1 MIPYCGVGGT
11 YCAVAGRL
19 RGVLSSSPYCVVA
32 GRLREVPSLS
42 PYAGWSAA

>member
-1 MIPYCGVGGT
+1 MIPYCEVGGT

-19 RGVLSSSPYCVVA
+19 REVL
-32 GRLREVPSLS
+32 SLS